1 MKRTLNILMT
11 TLLILTGCQDK
22 PSLDPVPGP
31 SETYPIQFGISADLE
46 VESKAT
52 LIEGDTFDENGSLVK
67 KGNYEDF
74 GFIALGGLTV
84 EPGKYSVFEANT
96 VVSHGT
102 HGWTYSPIRFWQPGS
117 YVFAGV
123 MPSPSTEAESS
134 YKYTASIDE
143 NNHNKITLTFGGNGF
158 DLASNPHDLMV
169 AFTTPKEVVKVSEA
183 TDVLLNFSHQLALVN
198 IEVQTGSTPMDIV
211 VNNIKIYGNHKI
223 ATAATFSNTDSGNDT
238 TIAAEWTLDSKTTDT
253 DYYHRVKDANKIENL
268 LVFPEYGSDKLS
280 VAITYKESYGSS
292 SFSKTKYG
300 TIDINWQAGKIYTY
314 KTVLTS
320 ESIVFGVPTVTDW
333 DNAGDADDI
342 PGM

>member
-1 MKRTLNILMT
+1 MT

-46 VESKAT
+46 VESKTVIDNNNCIDYA
-52 LIEGDTFDENGSLVK
+52 
-67 KGNYEDF
+67 
-74 GFIALGGLTV
+74 FIALGNLTV
-84 EPGKYSVFEANT
+84 DGEQQTVFGT
-96 VVSHGT
+96 TGVHVSYVT
-102 HGWTYSPIRFWQPGS
+102 NAWTYSPIRFWQPGE

-143 NNHNKITLTFGGNGF
+143 NDHNKITLTFGGNGF

-169 AFTTPKEVVKVSEA
+169 AFAPKEVEKVSDA
-183 TDVLLNFSHQLALVN
+183 KDVLLNFSHQLALLN
-198 IEVQTGSTPMDIV
+198 IEVQIGDSPMDDLV
-211 VNNIKIYGNHKI
+211 VNDIKIYGNHKI
-223 ATAATFSNTDSGNDT
+223 AKAATFAFANNVSGNGT
-238 TIAAEWTLDSKTTDT
+238 TIAADWTLGSKTTDT
-253 DYYHRVKDANKIENL
+253 DYYHQVRDAKIEEL

-280 VAITYKESYGSS
+280 VAVTYTESYGSS

-333 DNAGDADDI
+333 ANAGEADYI
-342 PGM
+342 PEM

>member
-158 DLASNPHDLMV
+158 DLASNPHDLMI
-169 AFTTPKEVVKVSEA
+169 AFTPKEVEKVSEA

-198 IEVQTGSTPMDIV
+198 IEVQTGSDPMDIV
-211 VNNIKIYGNHKI
+211 VNSIKIYGNHKI
-223 ATAATFSNTDSGNDT
+223 ATAATFANSDNGT
-238 TIAAEWTLDSKTTDT
+238 TIAAEWTLGSKTTDT
-253 DYYHRVKDANKIENL
+253 DCYHQVANANKIENL
-268 LVFPEYGSDKLS
+268 LVFPEYGSAKLS
-280 VAITYKESYGSS
+280 VALTYTESYGSS

-333 DNAGDADDI
+333 ANAGKADDI
-342 PGM
+342 PEM

>member
-1 MKRTLNILMT
+1 M
-11 TLLILTGCQDK
+11 
-22 PSLDPVPGP
+22 
-31 SETYPIQFGISADLE
+31 
-46 VESKAT
+46 ESKAVIDDSNFET
-52 LIEGDTFDENGSLVK
+52 NKFT
-67 KGNYEDF
+67 
-74 GFIALGGLTV
+74 ALGNLTV
-84 EPGKYSVFEANT
+84 DGVQQSVFGTTGVHVSYVANA
-96 VVSHGT
+96 
-102 HGWTYSPIRFWQPGS
+102 WTYYPIRFWQPGE

-169 AFTTPKEVVKVSEA
+169 AFTTKKVEKVSEA
-183 TDVLLNFSHQLALVN
+183 KDVLLNFSHQLALLN
-198 IEVQTGSTPMDIV
+198 IEVQIGDSPMDDIV
-211 VNNIKIYGNHKI
+211 VNDIKIYGNHKI
-223 ATAATFSNTDSGNDT
+223 ATAATFAFANNVSGTGT
-238 TIAAEWTLDSKTTDT
+238 TIAAEWTLGSRTTDT
-253 DYYHRVKDANKIENL
+253 DYYHQVRDAKIENL

-280 VAITYKESYGSS
+280 VAVTYTESYGSS

-333 DNAGDADDI
+333 ANAGKADDDI
-342 PGM
+342 PEM